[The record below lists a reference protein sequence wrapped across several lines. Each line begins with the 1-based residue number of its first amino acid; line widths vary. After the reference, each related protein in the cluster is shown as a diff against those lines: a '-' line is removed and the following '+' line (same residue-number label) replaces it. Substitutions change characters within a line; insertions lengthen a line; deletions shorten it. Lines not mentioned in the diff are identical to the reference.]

1 MEGIFRYPL
10 TSADIRIVPAGTY
23 NEFIDNFFMSIKKRI
38 IRELELEDE
47 DLDLFY
53 DLDEYPSQIHISTG
67 ENYSLDRRVQEFCNK
82 HNLGYEDLDKLCV
95 IKLK

>member
-1 MEGIFRYPL
+1 MAINSF
-10 TSADIRIVPAGTY
+10 DIPIVPAGTY
-23 NEFIDNFFMSIKKRI
+23 DEFIDNFFISIKKRI
-38 IRELELEDE
+38 IRELELD
-47 DLDLFY
+47 DDDLFY
-53 DLDEYPSQIHISTG
+53 DLDEYPSQIHIRTD